1 MSWRVQVADR
11 ARRGLERLPRRDRQ
25 RILRTLTSM
34 QENPFGGDIAQLHG
48 QRSTW
53 RRRVGTYRIFF
64 DVNRE
69 AQLVDIL
76 EIVRRTS
83 TTY

>member
-11 ARRGLERLPRRDRQ
+11 ARRELERLPRRDRE
-25 RILRTLTSM
+25 RILRTLASM
-34 QENPFGGDIAQLHG
+34 QLDPFGGDIARLHG

-53 RRRVGTYRIFF
+53 RRRVGSYRIFF
-64 DVNRE
+64 DVNKE
-69 AQLVDIL
+69 AQMVDIL

-83 TTY
+83 VTY